1 MTLLEILD
9 TSIKI
14 GLGALI
20 TGVIAYFNQ
29 KANISASMIKDNLQ
43 FNRNLL
49 TSISADIEDINHL
62 ILKMWSIFEFEAK
75 KTPVDQTKILERLD
89 PLRKSL
95 FNDFRLLSK
104 NEGLLLLHGYTE
116 QQEKLRFYGELLGK
130 FNSYTLF
137 KSDSVDIQKTSEYR
151 IKILAARKELYQS
164 LNQSMHQ

>member
-1 MTLLEILD
+1 MTLLEILG

-14 GLGALI
+14 ALGALI
-20 TGVIAYFNQ
+20 TGVMAYFNQ

-49 TSISADIEDINHL
+49 TSISADIEEINHL

>member
-49 TSISADIEDINHL
+49 TSISEDIEEINHL

>member
-1 MTLLEILD
+1 
-9 TSIKI
+9 
-14 GLGALI
+14 
-20 TGVIAYFNQ
+20 
-29 KANISASMIKDNLQ
+29 MIKDNLQ

-49 TSISADIEDINHL
+49 TSISADIEEINHL